1 MDIGNNINLG
11 NSMDM
16 TNTVGNEVVMPSFD
30 LEAQKQE
37 IAAKIK
43 NSPEVQNIVRQID
56 ISDPNSIL
64 TFGKQAT
71 EEMSTTADKL
81 LHQME
86 ISKVEDSGQM
96 LMQLKKIMDKFDIKE
111 LEGEEKQGF
120 ISKLFN
126 STKNSL
132 EALFKKYHTMGDE
145 VDKIFVTIKQYESEI
160 HKVNKNL
167 DEMFIGNVE
176 CYEQLEKYIY
186 AGELAIEHINKN
198 MLPELQS
205 KAMEGDEMDKLNLE
219 NMNRVLEMLD
229 QRVHDL
235 KLAEHVALQG
245 MPDIKTMQY
254 SNFSLIRKINS
265 AFIITLPV
273 FKQCLV
279 KTIMLKRQK
288 VQAKSLSA
296 LDETTNELLLRN
308 ANTTAMQNKEIAKL
322 SSGSSIEIETLE
334 KTWQTI
340 VSGIEE
346 TKRIQ
351 EEAKQKRIDS
361 NKRLEVLKEDY
372 EKKRY
377 LNQM

>member
-1 MDIGNNINLG
+1 MDIGNNINL
-11 NSMDM
+11 
-16 TNTVGNEVVMPSFD
+16 NEEVTMPVFD
-30 LEAQKQE
+30 LEAQKKE
-37 IAAKIK
+37 VEVKIK

-56 ISDPNSIL
+56 ISNPSSIL

-71 EEMSTTADKL
+71 EEMSSTADKL

-86 ISKVEDSGQM
+86 INKVEDSGQM
-96 LMQLKKIMDKFDIKE
+96 LIQLKKIMEKFDIKE
-111 LEGEEKQGF
+111 LEGEEKQGLF
-120 ISKLFN
+120 NKLFK

-145 VDKIFVTIKQYESEI
+145 VDKIFITIKQYEVEI
-160 HKVNKNL
+160 EKVNRNL

-186 AGELAIEHINKN
+186 AGELAIDHIKQN
-198 MLPELQS
+198 MIPELSS
-205 KAMEGDEMDKLNLE
+205 KANSGNEMDKMNLE
-219 NMNRVLEMLD
+219 NMNRVVEMLE
-229 QRVHDL
+229 QRVFDL

-254 SNFSLIRKINS
+254 SNFGLIRKINS
-265 AFIITLPV
+265 AFIITLPI

-288 VQAKSLSA
+288 VQAKGLSA
-296 LDETTNELLLRN
+296 LDDTTNELLLRN
-308 ANTTAMQNKEIAKL
+308 ANATALQNKEITKL
-322 SSGSSIEIETLE
+322 TSGSSIEIETLE

-340 VSGIEE
+340 VNGIDE

-361 NKRLEVLKEDY
+361 NRRLEELKKDY

-377 LNQM
+377 LENL

>member
-1 MDIGNNINLG
+1 MDIEENINL
-11 NSMDM
+11 NQ
-16 TNTVGNEVVMPSFD
+16 EVSVPNFD
-30 LEAQKQE
+30 LEAQKKEVE
-37 IAAKIK
+37 IKIK

-56 ISDPNSIL
+56 ISNPTSIL

-71 EEMSTTADKL
+71 EEMSSTADKL

-86 ISKVEDSGQM
+86 INKVEDSGQM
-96 LMQLKKIMDKFDIKE
+96 LIQLKKIMEKFDIKE
-111 LEGEEKQGF
+111 LDGEEKKGF
-120 ISKLFN
+120 FDKLFK

-145 VDKIFVTIKQYESEI
+145 VDKIFITIKQYEVEI
-160 HKVNKNL
+160 EKVNKNL
-167 DEMFIGNVE
+167 EEMFIGNVE

-186 AGELAIEHINKN
+186 AGELAIDHIKQN
-198 MLPELQS
+198 MIPELSS
-205 KAMEGDEMDKLNLE
+205 KANNGNEMDKIKLDNI
-219 NMNRVLEMLD
+219 NNVVEMLE

-265 AFIITLPV
+265 AFIITLPI

-288 VQAKSLSA
+288 IQAKGLSA
-296 LDETTNELLLRN
+296 LDDTTNELLLRN
-308 ANTTAMQNKEIAKL
+308 ANSTALQNKEIAKL
-322 SSGSSIEIETLE
+322 ASGSSIEIETLE

-340 VSGIEE
+340 VNGIDE

-361 NKRLEVLKEDY
+361 NRRLEELKKDY

-377 LNQM
+377 MQQ

>member
-1 MDIGNNINLG
+1 MDIGNNINLQ
-11 NSMDM
+11 NSMNI
-16 TNTVGNEVVMPSFD
+16 TNTVNNEVVMPAFD

-56 ISDPNSIL
+56 ISNPNSIL

-111 LEGEEKQGF
+111 LDADEKQGLF
-120 ISKLFN
+120 SKLFN
-126 STKNSL
+126 STKNTL

-145 VDKIFVTIKQYESEI
+145 VDKIFVTIKQYEAEI

-186 AGELAIEHINKN
+186 AGELAIDHINQN

-205 KAMEGDEMDKLNLE
+205 KAMAGDEMDKLNLE
-219 NMNRVLEMLD
+219 NMNRVEEMLE

-296 LDETTNELLLRN
+296 LDDTTNELLLRN

-340 VSGIEE
+340 VNGIEE

-361 NKRLEVLKEDY
+361 NRRLEVLKEDY

-377 LNQM
+377 LEQM